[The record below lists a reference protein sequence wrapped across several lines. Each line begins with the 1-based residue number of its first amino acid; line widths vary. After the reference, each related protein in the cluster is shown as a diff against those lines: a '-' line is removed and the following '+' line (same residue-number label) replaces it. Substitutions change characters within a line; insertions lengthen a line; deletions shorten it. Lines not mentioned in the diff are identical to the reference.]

1 MTQLVINLS
10 RVTQQVGI
18 IDGQGRRTSFR
29 LMARGRVETNYEIDP
44 NWIAHNPGAIRVLTI
59 DAPVEPGKKASVSEP
74 ASVVTEVVSSVSS
87 AAKVTSKPVDSVS
100 SIESDAEG
108 AK

>member
-18 IDGQGRRTSFR
+18 IDDQGRKTSFR
-29 LMARGRVETNYEIDP
+29 LMARGRVETNYDIDP
-44 NWIAHNPGAIRVLTI
+44 NWMALNPGAIKVVTI
-59 DAPVEPGKKASVSEP
+59 EPPVEVAPQENAEPEPITSTSKAAAKKATPE
-74 ASVVTEVVSSVSS
+74 VT
-87 AAKVTSKPVDSVS
+87 
-100 SIESDAEG
+100 SIESDITAEG

>member
-18 IDGQGRRTSFR
+18 IDDQGRKTSFR
-29 LMARGRVETNYEIDP
+29 LMARGRVETEYDIDP
-44 NWIAHNPGAIRVLTI
+44 NWMAHNHGAIRVVPI
-59 DAPVEPGKKASVSEP
+59 DPPVDTTQKNEPEA
-74 ASVVTEVVSSVSS
+74 VSSTSK
-87 AAKVTSKPVDSVS
+87 AAKKQADAETP
-100 SIESDAEG
+100 AEG

>member
-18 IDGQGRRTSFR
+18 IDGQGRKTSFR
-29 LMARGRVETNYEIDP
+29 LMARGRVETDYAIDP
-44 NWIAHNPGAIRVLTI
+44 NWIAHNPGAI
-59 DAPVEPGKKASVSEP
+59 K
-74 ASVVTEVVSSVSS
+74 VVTLTPPVVATPSAETAPTSTSSKSTKS
-87 AAKVTSKPVDSVS
+87 AKAETETVATSIAS
-100 SIESDAEG
+100 ESTTAEG

>member
-18 IDGQGRRTSFR
+18 IDGKGRKTSFR

-44 NWIAHNPGAIRVLTI
+44 KWLAHNPGAVKVVTLSTPVAATLPAT
-59 DAPVEPGKKASVSEP
+59 APTPATSTPKAASKTAAVEP
-74 ASVVTEVVSSVSS
+74 VVTSIASESTS
-87 AAKVTSKPVDSVS
+87 AGDK
-100 SIESDAEG
+100 
-108 AK
+108 

>member
-18 IDGQGRRTSFR
+18 IDDQGRRTSFR
-29 LMARGRVETNYEIDP
+29 LMARGRVETNYDIDP
-44 NWIAHNPGAIRVLTI
+44 NWMARNPGAIRVITI
-59 DAPVEPGKKASVSEP
+59 DPPVETTPQEDVKSTITSTTKTAVENAAVEVGITSIASDI
-74 ASVVTEVVSSVSS
+74 T
-87 AAKVTSKPVDSVS
+87 
-100 SIESDAEG
+100 AEG

>member
-18 IDGQGRRTSFR
+18 IDSKGRKTSFR
-29 LMARGRVETNYEIDP
+29 LMARGRVETDYAIDP
-44 NWIAHNPGAIRVLTI
+44 NWIAHNRDAIKVVKLVPPV
-59 DAPVEPGKKASVSEP
+59 DATPPAETAPTSTSSKSKTAKTAETETVATSIASEP
-74 ASVVTEVVSSVSS
+74 T
-87 AAKVTSKPVDSVS
+87 P
-100 SIESDAEG
+100 AEG

>member
-18 IDGQGRRTSFR
+18 IDGQGRKTSFR
-29 LMARGRVETNYEIDP
+29 LMARGRVETAYEIDP
-44 NWIAHNPGAIRVLTI
+44 NWIAHNPGAI
-59 DAPVEPGKKASVSEP
+59 K
-74 ASVVTEVVSSVSS
+74 VVTLQPPVVATPSAETEPTSTSSKSKS
-87 AAKVTSKPVDSVS
+87 AKTADTETVATSIAS
-100 SIESDAEG
+100 ESTPAEG

>member
-18 IDGQGRRTSFR
+18 IDDQGRKTSFR
-29 LMARGRVETNYEIDP
+29 LMARGRVETNYDIDP
-44 NWIAHNPGAIRVLTI
+44 QWMALNQGAIRVIPI
-59 DAPVEPGKKASVSEP
+59 DPPVETAPQEDAQPVITS
-74 ASVVTEVVSSVSS
+74 T
-87 AAKVTSKPVDSVS
+87 AKVSAKKVDEKVT
-100 SIESDAEG
+100 SIESDITAEG

>member
-18 IDGQGRRTSFR
+18 IDDKGRKTSFR
-29 LMARGRVETNYEIDP
+29 LMARGRVETEYEIDP
-44 NWIAHNPGAIRVLTI
+44 NWIAHNLGAI
-59 DAPVEPGKKASVSEP
+59 K
-74 ASVVTEVVSSVSS
+74 VVTI
-87 AAKVTSKPVDSVS
+87 TPPVDATPSAETAPTSTS
-100 SIESDAEG
+100 SKSKSAKATAETETVATSIASDSTPAEG

>member
-18 IDGQGRRTSFR
+18 IDDQGRKTSFR
-29 LMARGRVETNYEIDP
+29 LMARGRVETNYDIDP
-44 NWIAHNPGAIRVLTI
+44 QWMALNQGAIRVIPI
-59 DAPVEPGKKASVSEP
+59 DPPVETAPQEDAKPVSTST
-74 ASVVTEVVSSVSS
+74 AKVSSKMTEVV
-87 AAKVTSKPVDSVS
+87 T
-100 SIESDAEG
+100 SIESDITAEG